1 MKKQE
6 ADKLISSY
14 IKKLFGF
21 AMSRLSSIDKA
32 EELAAE
38 ITFHV
43 YESLLK
49 QDNIDNPDGYIYRIA
64 RNVYA
69 RYIDDKKQITSV
81 DGLEYVPDSKDFT
94 QEIIDSESYGI
105 LRREI
110 TYLSRQ

>member
-1 MKKQE
+1 MKKQD

-21 AMSRLSSIDKA
+21 AMSRLSKIDEA

-38 ITFHV
+38 ITFQV
-43 YESLLK
+43 YTSLLK
-49 QDNIDNPDGYIYRIA
+49 QDNIANLDGYIYRIA